1 MALQKSVQ
9 PVQQVQYPCSQNG
22 RFFIFPNVNIFGKTN
37 GDAGEPHALKA
48 STSNVVALLGP
59 KEKFIPLFAG
69 DKGSTDLQSIFPTHF
84 GKTLEIPVLLEDNP
98 ARFS

>member
-1 MALQKSVQ
+1 
-9 PVQQVQYPCSQNG
+9 
-22 RFFIFPNVNIFGKTN
+22 
-37 GDAGEPHALKA
+37 
-48 STSNVVALLGP
+48 
-59 KEKFIPLFAG
+59 LFAG

>member
-9 PVQQVQYPCSQNG
+9 PVHEVQYPCGRNG
-22 RFFIFPNVNIFGKTN
+22 LFFIFPNVNIGGKIN
-37 GDAGEPHALKA
+37 GDAGEPHALNA
-48 STSNVVALLGP
+48 PFQRGGVVGT
-59 KEKFIPLFAG
+59 KVEIHTIVAG
-69 DKGSTDLQSIFPTHF
+69 DKGSTDLQSIFPAHF